1 MQAKL
6 SEGKVI
12 YKENMFP
19 FTKNKKKITKCTLI
33 LHHGIVFFTGRKQGN
48 SSRNLQIEL
57 S

>member
-19 FTKNKKKITKCTLI
+19 FTKNKKKNKKCTLI

>member
-19 FTKNKKKITKCTLI
+19 FTKNKKCTLI